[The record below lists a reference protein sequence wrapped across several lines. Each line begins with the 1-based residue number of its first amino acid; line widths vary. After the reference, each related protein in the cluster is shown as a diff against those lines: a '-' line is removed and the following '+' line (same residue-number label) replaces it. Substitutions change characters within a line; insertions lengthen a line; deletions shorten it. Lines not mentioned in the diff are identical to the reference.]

1 MSTCLLAHV
10 FQATDVLVVEA
21 WPDLDETEDGSILRL
36 RSLSQEQDGAEAIVI
51 GAGEIGSLIEALTRA
66 SRLIEEQVDR

>member
-10 FQATDVLVVEA
+10 FQAADDLVVEA

-36 RSLSQEQDGAEAIVI
+36 RSLS
-51 GAGEIGSLIEALTRA
+51 
-66 SRLIEEQVDR
+66 